1 MGYTYQVQRIKLKQ
15 HLWKD
20 NGLCFDTET
29 NLYFEKYEDQ
39 EIDRKVVDSM
49 CAICP
54 VKKICFANGISGK
67 EWGVWGGVYL
77 EAGEISREFNRHKT
91 KKDWF
96 TLWQSLT
103 MEQ

>member
-1 MGYTYQVQRIKLKQ
+1 LKQ

-49 CAICP
+49 CSLCP

-77 EAGEISREFNRHKT
+77 VDGEINQARNAHKT
-91 KKDWF
+91 KDI
-96 TLWQSLT
+96 WQKIL
-103 MEQ
+103 EAING

>member
-1 MGYTYQVQRIKLKQ
+1 MKQ

-49 CAICP
+49 CSLCP

-67 EWGVWGGVYL
+67 EWGIWGGIYL
-77 EAGEISREFNRHKT
+77 EDGEISREFNRHKT
-91 KKDWF
+91 KQDWSNI
-96 TLWQSLT
+96 WQALT

>member
-1 MGYTYQVQRIKLKQ
+1 LKQ

-49 CAICP
+49 CGICP

-96 TLWQSLT
+96 TIWQSLT